1 MNLIPFI
8 AEKLGVKIGEKFK
21 ISGHDRNVY
30 IFDDSRLVS
39 INNHGILILEDQDLA
54 DLVKGVKTITKIPF
68 RPKIGEG
75 YIYIESVC
83 QNGYI
88 VTYRDTNQG
97 KFKDYERIKIGNCF
111 KSRDEAENGY
121 PELEKYIREGVDY

>member
-30 IFDDSRLVS
+30 MFDDSCLVS
-39 INNHGILILEDQDLA
+39 INNHEILILEDKDLA
-54 DLVKGVKTITKIPF
+54 DLVKGVKTITKIYF
-68 RPKIGEG
+68 RPKIGED
-75 YIYIESVC
+75 YIYIENVC

-88 VTYRDTNQG
+88 STYG
-97 KFKDYERIKIGNCF
+97 KFRDYERIKIGNCF

-121 PELEKYIREGVDY
+121 PELEKYIKEGVDY